1 MKQILSLIICMLIC
15 SPVFAQNRIVV
26 SKKQLTLTVY
36 NNENKVLLTTKI
48 SCGKNFGNKKYR
60 GDKKTPEGTFKVNMI
75 QESSSWTW
83 DFKDGRGKIKG
94 AYGPYFI
101 RLKTPIT
108 TMIGIHGTCYPELL
122 GTRTSSGCIR
132 IHNDVMLELVKL
144 VKVGTEVT
152 IEKD

>member
-15 SPVFAQNRIVV
+15 TPVFAQNRIVV
-26 SKKQLTLTVY
+26 SKKQMTLTVY

-48 SCGKNFGNKKYR
+48 SCGKNLGNKQYR

>member
-1 MKQILSLIICMLIC
+1 MKLAVSFLLCIIFAI
-15 SPVFAQNRIVV
+15 PVCAENYVV
-26 SKKQLTLTVY
+26 ASKKNMLLTVY
-36 NNENKVLLTTKI
+36 NENDSILLQTRI
-48 SCGKNFGNKKYR
+48 SCGKNFGNKTRR
-60 GDKKTPEGTFKVNMI
+60 GDKKTSEGTFKVTAI
-75 QESSSWTW
+75 QDASSWTW

-132 IHNDVMLELVKL
+132 VHNSVLVKLVKL
-144 VKVGTEVT
+144 VKVGTKVT